1 MILTL
6 AKVEIYAGVEMIKK
20 KASFVLSGTVDEIIV
35 LPRPGLTPLLK
46 MGIQIIANNLEKKNG
61 SMREQL

>member
-1 MILTL
+1 
-6 AKVEIYAGVEMIKK
+6 MIKK